1 MSKERLYKCKIVHK
15 IYFWDLFGRRSSLKN
30 RKKVICDKTQN
41 LTTNISHKSI
51 EIAWF
56 TSVYAIGTSIGGL
69 ITLSRSFWCII
80 ASQTTT
86 DNNVMALNLVNEMAE
101 LNYNFTSRNVVS
113 LSAKPLNLRYTT
125 EDDSL
130 PDRFYTKTNNM

>member
-1 MSKERLYKCKIVHK
+1 MSKERLYKCKIVQK
-15 IYFWDLFGRRSSLKN
+15 IDFWDLFGRRSSLKN
-30 RKKVICDKTQN
+30 RKRVICDKTQN

-86 DNNVMALNLVNEMAE
+86 DNNVMDVIPDLTDFKLSRRSALLISA
-101 LNYNFTSRNVVS
+101 SR
-113 LSAKPLNLRYTT
+113 LAGKTGLLRGCPC
-125 EDDSL
+125 L
-130 PDRFYTKTNNM
+130 KAHVLHL